1 MREDPLQG
9 GRPPDP
15 WAGAGRGW
23 FCCWLYNQAVGRPR
37 IFHPASR
44 HRFSATAGAGLVP
57 SCAALAP
64 SQDVRGRRED
74 GPHQN
79 IDSSRTPPHQIA
91 GRLSIEATL
100 S

>member
-1 MREDPLQG
+1 MGRTLQG

-57 SCAALAP
+57 SCAALVPVRMFGAAGKTVPIRILIPHAP
-64 SQDVRGRRED
+64 HPTR
-74 GPHQN
+74 
-79 IDSSRTPPHQIA
+79 
-91 GRLSIEATL
+91 
-100 S
+100 